1 MYNALTYYNALA
13 YYNAPAYYNALAYY
27 NVGGSEFENAEEDHF
42 WL

>member
-27 NVGGSEFENAEEDHF
+27 NVGGLEFENAEEDHF